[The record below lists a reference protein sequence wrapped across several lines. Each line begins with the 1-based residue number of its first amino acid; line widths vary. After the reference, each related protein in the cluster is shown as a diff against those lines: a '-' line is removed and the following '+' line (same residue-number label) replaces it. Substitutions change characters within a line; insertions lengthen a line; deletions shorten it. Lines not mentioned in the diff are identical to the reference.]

1 MVVNYAVDQAKPIGY
16 ENLDFKKKKQ
26 NLKQMSSKQAKLLSG
41 FAYST
46 YQTMLQGKCEMAG
59 IG

>member
-1 MVVNYAVDQAKPIGY
+1 MRWIKAKPIGY

-26 NLKQMSSKQAKLLSG
+26 SLKQMSSKQAKLLSG

-46 YQTMLQGKCEMAG
+46 YQIDVTEQMRNGWD
-59 IG
+59 